1 MVDTVEAIKAAEA
14 DANDK
19 QKAIDSFDN
28 CDDVK
33 SSKEDK
39 KLAPSNLAKRK
50 LCEKED
56 EDNLSI
62 DQGKKFSSD
71 NDEFFKSSSTYEKK
85 TKVMEDQDD
94 LLREKCE
101 YSSWCYYNGDGV
113 TAGDDTRRALL
124 LTRTI

>member
-1 MVDTVEAIKAAEA
+1 M
-14 DANDK
+14 
-19 QKAIDSFDN
+19 
-28 CDDVK
+28 K
-33 SSKEDK
+33 SSKKDADDK
-39 KLAPSNLAKRK
+39 KLAPSNLAKWK

-71 NDEFFKSSSTYEKK
+71 NDEFFKSSSTREKK

-101 YSSWCYYNGDGV
+101 YSSWRYYNGDGV
-113 TAGDDTRRALL
+113 TAGDEYKESAFTDKDDIAYDMVTSFDYDLSDFMY
-124 LTRTI
+124 